1 MTLAAFGFIK
11 KVMLCDIEL
20 EFDIP
25 KTAYALLLHAEFTN
39 CMWKLKN
46 AQGVG
51 VHKLNSEKDTLEI
64 FP

>member
-25 KTAYALLLHAEFTN
+25 KTAYALVLHVEFTN
-39 CMWKLKN
+39 CM
-46 AQGVG
+46 
-51 VHKLNSEKDTLEI
+51 
-64 FP
+64 